1 MRDAVM
7 TSRDRAFHG
16 IHGALTHAPLTSAH
30 AHATTAAA
38 PRTRDEATLATLDAY
53 GSLAEKHHRLTVK
66 HMRALYADVRT
77 RRAFVVD
84 DLNAFQRRA
93 ARTGGVNPFDW
104 SDGHCAHFYEFMC
117 ARLLALDIDDECEAI
132 GETCDVHALFDS
144 FRADHADRWR
154 PETVVGHD
162 PGGNACARYRAAA
175 AGWCERLLGDDDS
188 RLMGAVETY
197 LHTYAVL
204 HEHWHV
210 EDYVQAR
217 NTLCYSSP
225 VHTQGDGGVW
235 AARETYPADVR
246 GGTYT
251 VSQKAIKSS
260 DDKRSNDVITML
272 GYGVV
277 DVGAYRMGA
286 EKDDAWVFDA
296 ERWAH
301 DLPAPKFAIA
311 QTCCTNAQFAAFIQC
326 GGYENR
332 SLWSHEGWRWLTRLK
347 NDHDKCVGPLG
358 WAPFPFGEALAD
370 GNAPAYTAWRVTQF
384 DNTPAPLRPQRPVC
398 HVTWYEA
405 EAYCN
410 WIGGRLPTE
419 LEWEAAARTSKDYA
433 VGKPRRTYPWG
444 ETPPNATLANLDIH
458 RNGTVDVDCLEEGES
473 AYGCRH
479 MVGNVWEWTASA
491 FLPFPGFQMDF
502 PYREN
507 SCPWFGYRKVVKGG
521 CWATSAP
528 IARAGYRHSFWPD
541 MHHTFSGFRVAL
553 GAADGLRK
561 RALLVVPQMH
571 RSGAKCGNV
580 VTMERIS
587 EHFKANGI
595 DAFTRSIQEL
605 PRSSQ
610 DMANILKAMH
620 VDFIIVLHAFK
631 CGAVI
636 DAVGEFKSLKL
647 PPVVLILGGTDVNVD
662 AKSSDMSDRLFRERV
677 DIATKVVSFSLSMIA
692 AAPKDSLKFE
702 ESDINAKCQLIPQ
715 GVHMLPTLARPWT
728 KRKRGE
734 SLRVDAGVDDD
745 VPIMFL
751 PGGLRP
757 VKDVCYLSRAFAA
770 YNSSDTRVH
779 LTACGPEMDA
789 KYAKDVRDEYQRVD
803 ATLLPGLDREVVLR
817 YIADAK
823 ILLNTSVSEGQSGTI
838 AEAMMLG
845 TLVFARDNPGNRHL
859 FDLCEARA
867 LATLGPSTAE
877 PIKGDGWELHGVGI
891 LFNTPEGCFRA
902 LDALGLGKG
911 GSEHE
916 CVQIARVRAREGVQT
931 LSENE
936 VARWGEILELL

>member
-1 MRDAVM
+1 M

-16 IHGALTHAPLTSAH
+16 IHGAPTTSPRAV
-30 AHATTAAA
+30 TDAAA
-38 PRTRDEATLATLDAY
+38 PRVRDEATLATLDAY
-53 GSLAEKHHRLTVK
+53 GSLSEKHHRLTVK
-66 HMRALYADVRT
+66 RMRALYADVRA
-77 RRAFVVD
+77 RRSFIVG

-93 ARTGGVNPFDW
+93 TPQGGVNPFDW
-104 SDGHCAHFYEFMC
+104 SDGHVGHFYEFMC
-117 ARLLALDIDDECEAI
+117 ARLLATDIDDECGAI
-132 GETCDVHALFDS
+132 GDACDVHALFDS

-154 PETVVGHD
+154 SESVLGYDTLGKE
-162 PGGNACARYRAAA
+162 CERYRDAA
-175 AGWCERLLGDDDS
+175 AGWCERLLGDDDT

-217 NTLCYSSP
+217 NTLGYVLP
-225 VHTQGDGGVW
+225 VHKQGGGVW
-235 AARETYPADVR
+235 ASSETFPADVL
-246 GGTYT
+246 GGTYF
-251 VSQKAIKSS
+251 VSQKAMKTL
-260 DDKRSNDVITML
+260 DAKRSNDVITTL

-277 DVGAYRMGA
+277 DIGAYRIGA

-301 DLPAPKFAIA
+301 DLPAPTFAIA
-311 QTCCTNAQFAAFIQC
+311 QACCTNAQFAAFIEC
-326 GGYENR
+326 GGYDNR

-347 NDHDKCVGPLG
+347 NDDGKRVGPLG
-358 WAPFPFGEALAD
+358 WAPFPLAEALAD

-384 DNTPAPLRPQRPVC
+384 DKGPTPLLPQLPVC

-410 WIGGRLPTE
+410 WIGARLPTE

-433 VGKPRRTYPWG
+433 IGKPRRTYPWG
-444 ETPPNATLANLDIH
+444 ETAPNETLANLDIH
-458 RNGTVDVDCLEEGES
+458 RGGTVDVDSMEKGES

-479 MVGNVWEWTASA
+479 MIGNVWEWTASA

-541 MHHTFSGFRVAL
+541 MHHTFSGFRVAI
-553 GAADGLRK
+553 GAEDGLRK
-561 RALLVVPQMH
+561 RALLVVPQLH

-580 VTMERIS
+580 VTMERIRAHLEAS
-587 EHFKANGI
+587 GI

-610 DMANILKAMH
+610 DMANIIKAMH

-636 DAVGEFKSLKL
+636 DAVGEFKDLKL
-647 PPVVLILGGTDVNVD
+647 PPVILILGGTDVNVD
-662 AKSSDMSDRLFRERV
+662 AKFSDAAEHLFRERV
-677 DIATKVVSFSLSMIA
+677 NIATKVVSFSLSMIE
-692 AAPKDSLKFE
+692 AAPTGSLKFVE
-702 ESDINAKCQLIPQ
+702 NDINAKCQLIPQ
-715 GVHMLPTLARPWT
+715 GVSMPMLSTQFT
-728 KRKRGE
+728 KRKRCAS
-734 SLRVDAGVDDD
+734 SLRDSTGVDAD
-745 VPIMFL
+745 VPIIFL

-757 VKDVCYLSRAFAA
+757 VKDVCYLSHALVT
-770 YNSSDTRVH
+770 YNSSNIRVH

-789 KYAKDVRDEYQRVD
+789 KYAADVRDEYQRVD
-803 ATLLPGLDREVVLR
+803 ATLLPGLDREDVLR

-823 ILLNTSVSEGQSGTI
+823 VLLNTSISEGQSGTI

-845 TLVFARDNPGNRHL
+845 TLVFARDNAGNRHL

-867 LATLGPSTAE
+867 LATLGPSTATSM
-877 PIKGDGWELHGVGI
+877 IGDGWELHGVGV

-911 GSEHE
+911 DTEHA
-916 CVQIARVRAREGVQT
+916 CVQTVRVRAREGVQT

-936 VARWGEILELL
+936 VARWVEILELV